1 MSAMQIVMLVM
12 VTALLSS
19 GLTLGLGWLVFRY
32 WLQPRLEAR
41 LASLAEQLEA
51 RVQAGAGAAGQELLE
66 PVRAQVYG
74 GVTDAATGLLPG
86 IRAELTAGFRDAAA
100 EMLPAFREEVRKGF
114 TDALSAGDLLDRTA
128 KKVVRTGSSL
138 MESGLNLLRAT
149 RPDERGDS
157 GESR

>member
-1 MSAMQIVMLVM
+1 MSGTQVVMLVM
-12 VTALLSS
+12 ATALLSS
-19 GLTLGLGWLVFRY
+19 GLTLGLGWLAFRY
-32 WLQPRLEAR
+32 RLQPRLEAR
-41 LASLAEQLEA
+41 LDILAEQLEA
-51 RVQAGAGAAGQELLE
+51 RVKAGAGAAGQELLE

-74 GVTDAATGLLPG
+74 GVEQAATALLPD

-100 EMLPAFREEVRKGF
+100 EALPAFREEVRKGF
-114 TDALSAGDLLDRTA
+114 TDALSASDLLDRTA

-149 RPDERGDS
+149 RPDDRGDS